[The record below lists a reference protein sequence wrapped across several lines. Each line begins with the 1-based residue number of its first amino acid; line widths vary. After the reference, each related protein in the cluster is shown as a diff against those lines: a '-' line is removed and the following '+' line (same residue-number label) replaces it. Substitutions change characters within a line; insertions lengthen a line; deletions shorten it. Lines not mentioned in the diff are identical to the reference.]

1 MTQGSPHSS
10 PTSTAAPTRP
20 RTDHKHRNSTAS
32 LTNLI
37 KRDSNQSLPTHL
49 ISAANQQKSSI
60 SVKQQ
65 LPMKLAKL
73 GSSSSTGSSSSG
85 GGGGGA
91 SSPSQD
97 RLDHHRPH
105 ASPVASGGGGGGV
118 QQMLPLKLSQGPNEA
133 KGTRMTVGYQRLASP
148 PPSLEPSAGPSHQ
161 RTGSSPATLQ
171 NGSTATSPGVPTST
185 ATAAQGAR
193 ATRTNTYPKLPSKP
207 SVPTTR
213 ANTTPEGSQ
222 EGSGVGSSTRPGQRI
237 KDPDT
242 NQDII
247 FF

>member
-32 LTNLI
+32 IANLI

-49 ISAANQQKSSI
+49 ISAANQQKASI

-73 GSSSSTGSSSSG
+73 GSSSSTGSSSSS
-85 GGGGGA
+85 GGGGA
-91 SSPSQD
+91 SSPNQD
-97 RLDHHRPH
+97 RIDHHRSHISPG
-105 ASPVASGGGGGGV
+105 ASGGV
-118 QQMLPLKLSQGPNEA
+118 QQMLPLKLSQGPNEG
-133 KGTRMTVGYQRLASP
+133 KGSRITVGYQRLASP
-148 PPSLEPSAGPSHQ
+148 PPSLEPSPGPSHQ

-171 NGSTATSPGVPTST
+171 NGSSAVSPGAPAPTATTT
-185 ATAAQGAR
+185 AQGAR
-193 ATRTNTYPKLPSKP
+193 ATRTNTYPKLTSKP